1 MFSGLR
7 ERGLSAQNEIRIIN
21 LKLELI
27 DQIKVRIRL
36 DLTEGTA
43 GTL

>member
-21 LKLELI
+21 FKLELI